1 MERGD
6 GGLDAPPGRARA
18 ERSGKIPTCGLTG
31 AVHPLHI
38 RVELGAA
45 RRLLQGL
52 CHRVYTRHDT
62 FLSRLLELNCAIH
75 PSEALSCR
83 ESRPDP
89 TSPRTPSRNVCTTS
103 GSRGMACDR
112 ARTVRRSTWF
122 SREVGPKV
130 VFVCSR
136 PRWPCEDCARRSS
149 SRAREVCLAQAAFVC
164 SPATPVFLDPST
176 HLDQGGFLEVV
187 DTNQPTRNFYTQ
199 PKKKKRLE
207 SDDEEE
213 RKNGATFKKSCRL
226 FPGPKLLQWL
236 GKIAPW
242 AVGSGREID
251 QDGGRAV
258 G

>member
-1 MERGD
+1 MERGG

-18 ERSGKIPTCGLTG
+18 GGSGKIPTCGLTG

-75 PSEALSCR
+75 PSEALSSR

-89 TSPRTPSRNVCTTS
+89 TSPRTHVEWRAAERAPSV
-103 GSRGMACDR
+103 
-112 ARTVRRSTWF
+112 VRLGL

-187 DTNQPTRNFYTQ
+187 DTNQANTEFLLGHTQ
-199 PKKKKRLE
+199 PTTKKKKRLE
-207 SDDEEE
+207 SHKGLGGRI
-213 RKNGATFKKSCRL
+213 RKNLLEEKLPTFL
-226 FPGPKLLQWL
+226 
-236 GKIAPW
+236 
-242 AVGSGREID
+242 
-251 QDGGRAV
+251 
-258 G
+258 